1 MKSINRAVV
10 TKLEIFENELVA
22 IHALEIINNI
32 ITGVYF
38 HAYLKKDIRKYN
50 DMYYLSQYQY
60 YGDNY
65 LQNFIDFI
73 GDSKIIT
80 YNDEFNKIEKYF
92 KNPVNNEKVEITN
105 LFNQSIKKRKENKYN
120 KKIKAWGFN

>member
-65 LQNFIDFI
+65 YKILQILLGI
-73 GDSKIIT
+73 LK
-80 YNDEFNKIEKYF
+80 
-92 KNPVNNEKVEITN
+92 
-105 LFNQSIKKRKENKYN
+105 
-120 KKIKAWGFN
+120 

>member
-38 HAYLKKDIRKYN
+38 HAYLKKDIRK
-50 DMYYLSQYQY
+50 
-60 YGDNY
+60 
-65 LQNFIDFI
+65 I
-73 GDSKIIT
+73 
-80 YNDEFNKIEKYF
+80 
-92 KNPVNNEKVEITN
+92 
-105 LFNQSIKKRKENKYN
+105 
-120 KKIKAWGFN
+120 

>member
-50 DMYYLSQYQY
+50 DM
-60 YGDNY
+60 
-65 LQNFIDFI
+65 
-73 GDSKIIT
+73 
-80 YNDEFNKIEKYF
+80 
-92 KNPVNNEKVEITN
+92 
-105 LFNQSIKKRKENKYN
+105 
-120 KKIKAWGFN
+120 